1 VVLNGHVREEGLS
14 VGAGGGGQD
23 GEEEAEGVRADA
35 NGLFGSVDQIFGG
48 GEQKAAV
55 W

>member
-1 VVLNGHVREEGLS
+1 MS
-14 VGAGGGGQD
+14 VGAGGGGHD
-23 GEEEAEGVRADA
+23 GEEEAEDVRADA
-35 NGLFGSVDQIFGG
+35 NGLFGSVDKILGG